1 MKNKFHAFL
10 YFTAT
15 VLLLLN
21 IASCSGITSPSE
33 QESPSTSRG
42 LSLRGRFSLAEAS
55 AVPSEYQVATSTALQ
70 ASRNAI
76 PDTSSLTYSVSAT
89 NASTGNIVWAT
100 SANSTSYE
108 FNGNLT
114 AGTWEITA
122 YAKQDSTVVLQ
133 SEPKTVTLS
142 KLAMDASASL
152 TMAPSTSGSGSI
164 DLSINWASDSGI
176 GYCNYSTPAG
186 ITITTTSGQP
196 DRITANTID
205 SGIYTVT
212 LSFYTSQAYYNSG
225 AAPLYKC
232 TEYIAVYPRLE
243 TNKWTAST
251 ASHITSSGS
260 FNVTLDSV
268 HTFVYRK
275 IYVDSA
281 SSSSKPNGTSEQ
293 PYKTIESAMTRL
305 NEVAAQN
312 IITDISATKPWELH
326 VKGTHKAPSGIG
338 NNFINATS
346 AIQYLKIIGEGSG
359 ATIDADTNC
368 RVLNVA
374 SGANVTIENITL
386 KNGRQSGGSGVYVS
400 GTLTMESGSTI
411 SGSKTTGSA
420 GSGGGVFVDSSGKF
434 YMNGGTISGNEAKY
448 GGGICVSSGGLFEM
462 TGGKISGCTA
472 PIASNGEGGGICSNG
487 TLSIS
492 GGSVEENSGTIGAG
506 VCVKGGSVTITT
518 GCSITKNTAVTNGNN
533 IYISSG
539 ASSVSVPAGN
549 NSFYDDTTNA
559 TGYPDAICCTSGNS
573 FARFNKANSSANYID
588 TAIRGFTGNAAIFF
602 GTTTGS
608 NTTWESDCIDIAS
621 SFEYNLT
628 LQPTKDGKNATIK
641 ADNVSNSA
649 DSYLMHFNKSG
660 KKLILSNIILDGDA
674 RFGIVKVEA
683 GTLEASNCTFQYG
696 KAYHGAGLNVTENNT
711 AKLTSCTVTDCEAVT
726 PDQDAYATGGAIRAN
741 GDVEFSGTI
750 KDCSVKGL
758 GGGVCVWDDGQ
769 FTISSG
775 TIESYHAY
783 KTTGS
788 SASITGVGGGVWT
801 YNTFSMTGGTIKN
814 CTAENH
820 TAGILVQPPSND
832 KSATI
837 EMQGDARIDTGNEV
851 YLKNE
856 NNKAKIKITG
866 NLNTTIAAKIRPYS
880 YTKASSDKVLT
891 DDSSGSLVNANF
903 RKFSVTPELSDGKTI
918 VWATLSNGKLSA
930 TTITLTK
937 ETLPSFEPISSID
950 YDITVDETF
959 DGSDVRDLIQKLND
973 TVGNKTVLDLSRANV
988 TAMDSSLYWVK
999 GGISSI
1005 TFPDSCTNISSQIFQ
1020 SATDLTEIK
1029 ISNSNSTFCTVDGV
1043 MYSKDKKKLLHY
1055 PAAKPESNFTLPS
1068 TVNTL
1073 GYGAFE
1079 RNKYLETI
1087 NGLTQIKHLES
1098 MVTFSSTLKLKE
1110 VDLSGLTDTT
1120 LEAYTFQYS
1129 TGIEKVTLSSST
1141 QYISF
1146 GCFRGLTN
1154 LKEVHFKT
1162 TTPPPLDASDDHAYY
1177 RNFKECPNVKFYVPS
1192 SAVNAYKNATGEKGF
1207 SNPEYN
1213 GAATTT
1219 SGIQAKIFG
1228 E

>member
-21 IASCSGITSPSE
+21 ISSCSGIASPSE
-33 QESPSTSRG
+33 QESPSASRG

-55 AVPSEYQVATSTALQ
+55 AVPSEYQTATNASQQ

-76 PDTSSLTYSVSAT
+76 PDTSTLTYSVSAT
-89 NASTGNIVWAT
+89 NASNGNIVWAT
-100 SANSTSYE
+100 NANSTSYE

-122 YAKQDSTVVLQ
+122 YAKQVTAVVLQ

-142 KLAMDASASL
+142 KLAMDASESL

-164 DLSINWASDSGI
+164 DLTVNWASDSGI
-176 GYCNYSTPAG
+176 GYCNYSKPDG
-186 ITITTTSGQP
+186 ITITTTNGQP
-196 DRITANTID
+196 DKITASNIA

-212 LSFYTSQAYYNSG
+212 LSFYTSEDNYNSG

-232 TEYIAVYPRLE
+232 TEYLAVYPGLT
-243 TNKWTAST
+243 TNKWTTST
-251 ASHITSSGS
+251 ASHITDSGS
-260 FNVTLDSV
+260 FNVTLDCV
-268 HTFVYRK
+268 HTFVYRT

-281 SSSSKPNGTSEQ
+281 SSSTNPNGTSEQ

-305 NEVAAQN
+305 NEVAAKN
-312 IITDISATKPWELH
+312 IISISETSPWELH
-326 VKGTHKAPSGIG
+326 VTGTLTAPSGTG
-338 NNFINATS
+338 ENFINVTP
-346 AIQYLKIIGEGSG
+346 AIGYLKIVGEGSG

-573 FARFNKANSSANYID
+573 FARFNQPNTSANYID
-588 TAIRGFTGNAAIFF
+588 TAACGFTGDATIYL
-602 GTTTGS
+602 GTSDGAS
-608 NTTWESDCIDIAS
+608 TTWKSDCHEIAKNC
-621 SFEYNLT
+621 EQNLT
-628 LQPTKDGKNATIK
+628 ITPTNTSTSVKATIK
-641 ADNVSNSA
+641 NSSSTEST
-649 DSYLMHFNKSG
+649 DYLIHFNKSG
-660 KKLILSNIILDGDA
+660 KTLTLTRLILDGNSKKC
-674 RFGIVKVEA
+674 GIAKLEA
-683 GTLEASNCTFQYG
+683 GKLNATNCTFQYG
-696 KAYHGAGLNVTENNT
+696 KARDGGGLYVNNGTEAT
-711 AKLTSCTVTDCEAVT
+711 LSSCTVKNCTAQRPESDTSGWAKGGGIYTNGTVT
-726 PDQDAYATGGAIRAN
+726 
-741 GDVEFSGTI
+741 FSGTI
-750 KDCSVKGL
+750 KECSAIGIGGGVLVGTAANAKFTMESGSIEDCSVTPQS
-758 GGGVCVWDDGQ
+758 GVN
-769 FTISSG
+769 
-775 TIESYHAY
+775 
-783 KTTGS
+783 
-788 SASITGVGGGVWT
+788 ITYAGGGVWT
-801 YNTFSMTGGTIKN
+801 YQTFEMKGGTIKN
-814 CTAENH
+814 CTA
-820 TAGILVQPPSND
+820 PSG
-832 KSATI
+832 KGVFLGSADSSTPVFK
-837 EMQGDARIDTGNEV
+837 MSGSACVASNNEV
-851 YLKNE
+851 YVGTY
-856 NNKAKIKITG
+856 KIKIADSLTASKAATISPSSYS
-866 NLNTTIAAKIRPYS
+866 TT
-880 YTKASSDKVLT
+880 TQVLT
-891 DDSSGSLVNANF
+891 DDSGGSLVNANF

-930 TTITLTK
+930 TTITLSK
-937 ETLPSFEPISSID
+937 ETLPGFEPISSID

-959 DGSDVRDLIQKLND
+959 DGSDVSTLIGKLND
-973 TVGNKTVLDLSRANV
+973 TVGNGTVLDLSRANV
-988 TAMDSSLYWVK
+988 TNMDYWIR
-999 GGISSI
+999 GGLSSI
-1005 TFPDSCTNISSQIFQ
+1005 TFPDCCNRIDSQTFQ
-1020 SATDLTEIK
+1020 SATDLKEIK
-1029 ISNSNSTFCTVDGV
+1029 ISNSNTTFCTVDGV
-1043 MYSKDKKKLLHY
+1043 LYSKDKKKLLQY
-1055 PAAKPESNFTLPS
+1055 PAAKEGSTFTLPS
-1068 TVNTL
+1068 TVDTL

-1098 MVTFSSTLKLKE
+1098 MVTFNSTLKLKE

-1120 LEAYTFQYS
+1120 LNAYTFQYS

-1162 TTPPPLDASDDHAYY
+1162 TTPPPLDASDNHASY

>member
-21 IASCSGITSPSE
+21 ISSCSGIASPSE
-33 QESPSTSRG
+33 QESPSASGG

-55 AVPSEYQVATSTALQ
+55 AVPSEYQTATNASQQ

-76 PDTSSLTYSVSAT
+76 PDTSTLTYSVSAT
-89 NASTGNIVWAT
+89 NASNGNIVWAT

-122 YAKQDSTVVLQ
+122 YAKQGTAVVLQ

-164 DLSINWASDSGI
+164 DLAINWASDSGI

-186 ITITTTSGQP
+186 ITITTTGGQP
-196 DRITANTID
+196 DRITAESIAP
-205 SGIYTVT
+205 GIYTVT
-212 LSFYTSQAYYNSG
+212 LTFYTSQAYYNSG

-232 TEYIAVYPRLE
+232 TEYIAVYPGLT
-243 TNKWTAST
+243 TNKWTSST

-411 SGSKTTGSA
+411 SGSKTTSSA

-573 FARFNKANSSANYID
+573 FARFNQPNTSANYID
-588 TAIRGFTGNAAIFF
+588 TAACGFTGDATIYL
-602 GTTTGS
+602 GTSDGAS
-608 NTTWESDCIDIAS
+608 TTWKSDCHEIAKNC
-621 SFEYNLT
+621 EQNLT
-628 LQPTKDGKNATIK
+628 ITPTNTSTSVKATIK
-641 ADNVSNSA
+641 NSSSTEST
-649 DSYLMHFNKSG
+649 DYLIHFNKSG
-660 KKLILSNIILDGDA
+660 KTLTLTRLILDGNSKKCGVA
-674 RFGIVKVEA
+674 KLEA
-683 GTLEASNCTFQYG
+683 GKLNATNCTFQYG
-696 KAYHGAGLNVTENNT
+696 KAKSGGGLYVNNGTEAT
-711 AKLTSCTVTDCEAVT
+711 LSSCTVKNCTAQRPESDTSGWAKGGGIYTNGTVT
-726 PDQDAYATGGAIRAN
+726 
-741 GDVEFSGTI
+741 FSGTI
-750 KDCSVKGL
+750 KECSAIGIGGGVLVGTAANAKFTMESGSIEDCSVTPQS
-758 GGGVCVWDDGQ
+758 GVD
-769 FTISSG
+769 
-775 TIESYHAY
+775 
-783 KTTGS
+783 
-788 SASITGVGGGVWT
+788 ITYAGGGVWT
-801 YNTFSMTGGTIKN
+801 YQTFEMKGGTIKN
-814 CTAENH
+814 CTA
-820 TAGILVQPPSND
+820 PSGNGVFLG
-832 KSATI
+832 SADSSTPVFK
-837 EMQGDARIDTGNEV
+837 MSGSACVASNNEV
-851 YLKNE
+851 YVGSYQ
-856 NNKAKIKITG
+856 IKIAGDLTASR
-866 NLNTTIAAKIRPYS
+866 AATIRPSS
-880 YTKASSDKVLT
+880 YTGASPVQVLT
-891 DDSSGSLVNANF
+891 DDSSGSLVNANYT
-903 RKFSVTPELSDGKTI
+903 KFDVVSETHMINSSGQITSLTAQEVSTLDELKTCLSNITGSKAKIKLTSNITVDTNTLSGPMLTIPAGKSISLVTDGSYTIKLDNTTSWTNTSTNFTLVKVGTGAKLTLGNGITLQGVNYNNAHTYAVYIENGGEVTMESGATITGFDGNSSGTVYVGSNAKFTMNGGTISNCEARYGSAVYNYGTFNFYGGSITGCSNVNGKTI
-918 VWATLSNGKLSA
+918 DGGGTMNWKTSSA
-930 TTITLTK
+930 TMS
-937 ETLPSFEPISSID
+937 PRSI
-950 YDITVDETF
+950 
-959 DGSDVRDLIQKLND
+959 GSNVRVN
-973 TVGNKTVLDLSRANV
+973 
-988 TAMDSSLYWVK
+988 
-999 GGISSI
+999 
-1005 TFPDSCTNISSQIFQ
+1005 
-1020 SATDLTEIK
+1020 EI
-1029 ISNSNSTFCTVDGV
+1029 
-1043 MYSKDKKKLLHY
+1043 
-1055 PAAKPESNFTLPS
+1055 
-1068 TVNTL
+1068 
-1073 GYGAFE
+1073 
-1079 RNKYLETI
+1079 
-1087 NGLTQIKHLES
+1087 
-1098 MVTFSSTLKLKE
+1098 
-1110 VDLSGLTDTT
+1110 
-1120 LEAYTFQYS
+1120 
-1129 TGIEKVTLSSST
+1129 
-1141 QYISF
+1141 
-1146 GCFRGLTN
+1146 
-1154 LKEVHFKT
+1154 
-1162 TTPPPLDASDDHAYY
+1162 
-1177 RNFKECPNVKFYVPS
+1177 
-1192 SAVNAYKNATGEKGF
+1192 
-1207 SNPEYN
+1207 
-1213 GAATTT
+1213 
-1219 SGIQAKIFG
+1219 
-1228 E
+1228 

>member
-1 MKNKFHAFL
+1 MKNKFHAFF
-10 YFTAT
+10 YITAT
-15 VLLLLN
+15 LLLLLN
-21 IASCSGITSPSE
+21 ISSCSGIVSPSE
-33 QESPSTSRG
+33 QESPSASRG

-55 AVPSEYQVATSTALQ
+55 AVPSEYQAATSTALQ

-76 PDTSSLTYSVSAT
+76 PDTSTLTYSVSAT
-89 NASTGNIVWAT
+89 NASNGNIVWAT

-122 YAKQDSTVVLQ
+122 YAKQSTAVVLQ
-133 SEPKTVTLS
+133 SEQKTVTLS
-142 KLAMDASASL
+142 KLAMDASESL

-164 DLSINWASDSGI
+164 DLTVNWASDSGI
-176 GYCNYSTPAG
+176 GYCNYSKPDG

-196 DRITANTID
+196 DRITAESIEA
-205 SGIYTVT
+205 GIYTVT
-212 LSFYTSQAYYNSG
+212 LSFYTSEDNYNSG

-232 TEYIAVYPRLE
+232 EEYLAVYPGLE
-243 TNKWTAST
+243 TNTWTTST

-268 HTFVYRK
+268 HTFVYRT

-492 GGSVEENSGTIGAG
+492 GGSVEENSGTVGAG

-573 FARFNKANSSANYID
+573 FARFNQPNTSANYID
-588 TAIRGFTGNAAIFF
+588 TAACGFTGDATIYL
-602 GTTTGS
+602 GTSDGAS
-608 NTTWESDCIDIAS
+608 TTWKSDCHEIAKNC
-621 SFEYNLT
+621 EQNLT
-628 LQPTKDGKNATIK
+628 ITPTNTSTSVKATIK
-641 ADNVSNSA
+641 NSSSTEST
-649 DSYLMHFNKSG
+649 DYLIHFNKSG
-660 KKLILSNIILDGDA
+660 KTLTLTRLILDGNSKKCGVA
-674 RFGIVKVEA
+674 KLEA
-683 GTLEASNCTFQYG
+683 GTLTATNCTFQYG
-696 KAYHGAGLNVTENNT
+696 KARDGGGLYVNNSTT
-711 AKLTSCTVTDCEAVT
+711 ATLTSCTVQYCNAEKDNGTTTAYGGGIYTRGVVT
-726 PDQDAYATGGAIRAN
+726 
-741 GDVEFSGTI
+741 FSGTI
-750 KDCSVKGL
+750 QNCSTK
-758 GGGVCVWDDGQ
+758 
-769 FTISSG
+769 
-775 TIESYHAY
+775 
-783 KTTGS
+783 
-788 SASITGVGGGVWT
+788 GVGGGAVVEAASGASFTMTDGTITSCNAESTGSSGGDGGGVYT
-801 YNTFSMTGGTIKN
+801 YWTFSMEGGTITG
-814 CTAENH
+814 CTSERNG
-820 TAGILVQPPSND
+820 AGVYLGRANSSTPELQMSGNACVNSN
-832 KSATI
+832 
-837 EMQGDARIDTGNEV
+837 NEV
-851 YLKNE
+851 YVGSY
-856 NNKAKIKITG
+856 KIKITG
-866 NLNTTIAAKIRPYS
+866 DLTASKAATISPSSYSTT
-880 YTKASSDKVLT
+880 TQVLT

-918 VWATLSNGKLSA
+918 VWVTLSNGKLSA

-959 DGSDVRDLIQKLND
+959 DGTDVRDLIQKLND

-1005 TFPDSCTNISSQIFQ
+1005 TFPDSCTNISFQIFQ

-1055 PAAKPESNFTLPS
+1055 PAAKEGSTFTLPS

-1120 LEAYTFQYS
+1120 LEDYTFQYS